1 MSEALAIEPVSPH
14 LLRSL
19 REHVHERLR
28 RAIVSGRFRD
38 GERLNE
44 RQLADML
51 GVSTTPVKDAI
62 RMLESEGLVRTEAR
76 RGVFVEFSARQALEM
91 ALGRAALESV
101 MTHIA
106 ANRIAEAEIVA
117 MARLIEEMA
126 HATAHGD
133 LEDLVNLN
141 EAYHGMIHRISGCS
155 YLERRLDGQRM
166 YDHAQRIALLGEP
179 SERASGFEEHRGI
192 FEALRAHEPARAEQ
206 RMRSHIVRSAKSHV
220 RQVFGA
226 DAEGLDYDE

>member
-1 MSEALAIEPVSPH
+1 MNQTATIEPVAPH

-28 RAIVSGRFRD
+28 QAIVAGRFRN

-44 RQLADML
+44 RHLAESL
-51 GVSTTPVKDAI
+51 GVSTTPVKDAM

-76 RGVFVEFSARQALEM
+76 RGVFVLFSARQALEM

-106 ANRIAEAEIVA
+106 ANRISPDEIRA
-117 MARLIEEMA
+117 MSALIDDMEN
-126 HATAHGD
+126 ATAHSE
-133 LEDLVNLN
+133 LEDLVDLN
-141 EAYHGMIHRISGCS
+141 EAYHGTIHRISGCD

-166 YDHAQRIALLGEP
+166 YDHAQRIALLGDLG
-179 SERASGFEEHRGI
+179 ERRQGFVEHQSI
-192 FEALRAHEPARAEQ
+192 FAALAARDPALAEQ

-226 DAEGLDYDE
+226 DAEGLAYDE

>member
-1 MSEALAIEPVSPH
+1 MSEPLAIEPVSPH

-28 RAIVSGRFRD
+28 RAIVAGNFRN

-44 RQLADML
+44 RHLADLL

-62 RMLESEGLVRTEAR
+62 RKLESEGLVRTEAR

-101 MTHIA
+101 MAHIA
-106 ANRIAEAEIVA
+106 ANRIGDAEIA
-117 MARLIEEMA
+117 EMAGLIDDMA
-126 HATAHGD
+126 HATDHSA
-133 LEDLVNLN
+133 LEELVTLN
-141 EAYHGMIHRISGCS
+141 EAYHGMIHRISGCA

-166 YDHAQRIALLGEP
+166 YDHAQRIALLAEP
-179 SERASGFEEHRGI
+179 AERRQGFIEHQGI
-192 FEALRAHEPARAEQ
+192 FTALKAHDPALAEQ

-226 DAEGLDYDE
+226 DAEGLAYDE